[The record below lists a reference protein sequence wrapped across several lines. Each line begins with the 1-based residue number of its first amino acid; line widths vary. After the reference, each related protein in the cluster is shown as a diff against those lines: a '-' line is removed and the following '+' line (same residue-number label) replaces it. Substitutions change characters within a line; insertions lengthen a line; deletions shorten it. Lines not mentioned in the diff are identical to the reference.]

1 MQESQGH
8 VAMRRLV
15 VELYGPELN
24 NLTKRSSFHNIESLE
39 LVHLLRYDRNEFAGI
54 WRIKLRNPN
63 SKIKDSFKYD
73 DLATEVQLLE
83 REEDSS
89 FIIFMR
95 RRPRHGLLSG
105 FNITSTGGGYL
116 FGPFEFKNDRIRIT
130 FVGSQ
135 RNAKNILGQ
144 LEKRGLS
151 YKVVSLTDADFAPD
165 SLLNRLTEKQRNT
178 LISAY
183 KLGYYDVPRKI
194 NSEKLANHLN
204 LRGATVVEHLRKAEH
219 RLVSGILS
227 ES

>member
-1 MQESQGH
+1 
-8 VAMRRLV
+8 MRRLV
-15 VELYGPELN
+15 VELYGPELD

-39 LVHLLRYDRNEFAGI
+39 QVHLLRYDQNEFAGI
-54 WRIKLRNPN
+54 WRIKLRDPN
-63 SKIKDSFKYD
+63 SKIEDIFKHD
-73 DLATEVQLLE
+73 DLATEIQLLK
-83 REEDSS
+83 REKGSS

-95 RRPRHGLLSG
+95 RRPIPSHLLR
-105 FNITSTGGGYL
+105 FDITRTRGGYL
-116 FGPFEFKNDRIRIT
+116 FGPFEFKNNRIKIT

-135 RNAKNILGQ
+135 RDVKKILGQ
-144 LEKRGLS
+144 LEKRELS
-151 YKVVSLTDADFAPD
+151 YKVISLTDADFAPD
-165 SLLNRLTEKQRNT
+165 SLLNRLTEKQRNI

-204 LRGATVVEHLRKAEH
+204 LRAATVVEHLRKAEH